1 MSFLRIVM
9 IAASV
14 LSALHGALATD
25 DPYLQKR
32 AAMVRDQIEREGISD
47 PRVLAAMRD
56 VPRHLFVPPSFRA
69 RAYEPYPMPIGEG
82 QTISQ
87 PYIVGLMTQILRLKE
102 TDRVLEVGTGS
113 GYQAAVA
120 ARLAAEVYS
129 VEILESLAAR
139 SRRTLSDLGFR
150 NVVVRRGGPRSS
162 ASFAPAPGRG
172 PDDHAGR
179 RTLHDPEPRLHR
191 EGRPGLHHAQKRSS
205 RRLRPPHRPLTGPPL
220 VYPRAEG
227 PRGCGLRGRNG
238 GESRSRR
245 ILPFF
250 RHPRQPDRPH
260 PPPVVPVLPALRPA
274 DRLAGDARL
283 GGRRGRAADRPA
295 AGCTVTG
302 PDLRMDDPSRRAGVR
317 PRVTRLAAYPVRPV
331 PAPVGSR
338 GVAAI
343 RGLLLPSRRALLP
356 FRLRDGDPVRVPRP

>member
-150 NVVVRRGGPRSS
+150 NVVVRQGDGYYGWEEKGPFDAIIVTCAGGHVP
-162 ASFAPAPGRG
+162 
-172 PDDHAGR
+172 
-179 RTLHDPEPRLHR
+179 
-191 EGRPGLHHAQKRSS
+191 
-205 RRLRPPHRPLTGPPL
+205 PPL
-220 VYPRAEG
+220 
-227 PRGCGLRGRNG
+227 LR
-238 GESRSRR
+238 
-245 ILPFF
+245 
-250 RHPRQPDRPH
+250 Q
-260 PPPVVPVLPALRPA
+260 
-274 DRLAGDARL
+274 
-283 GGRRGRAADRPA
+283 
-295 AGCTVTG
+295 
-302 PDLRMDDPSRRAGVR
+302 
-317 PRVTRLAAYPVRPV
+317 
-331 PAPVGSR
+331 
-338 GVAAI
+338 
-343 RGLLLPSRRALLP
+343 
-356 FRLRDGDPVRVPRP
+356 LRDGGRMIMPVGGPFMTQNLVFIEKDARGSVTNRNVLPVAFVRLLGH